1 MVMKKMFR
9 VMEIIGVACVALAA
23 TLLACLGAVGVVL
36 LCEAL
41 WTGFVVWFY
50 SGINGMYFLMGAF
63 IVALIGGMALNLAP
77 SKR

>member
-1 MVMKKMFR
+1 MEEMIRITKM
-9 VMEIIGVACVALAA
+9 IWVACVV
-23 TLLACLGAVGVVL
+23 LGAMLITCFCAIGVVL

-41 WTGFVVWFY
+41 WTGFVAWFY
-50 SGINGMYFLMGAF
+50 SGINGVYFLMGAF

>member
-1 MVMKKMFR
+1 MKKMFR

-23 TLLACLGAVGVVL
+23 ILLACLGAVGIVFA
-36 LCEAL
+36 CEAL
-41 WTGFVVWFY
+41 WTGFVAWFY
-50 SGINGMYFLMGAF
+50 TGINGMYFIMGAF

>member
-1 MVMKKMFR
+1 MKKTFR
-9 VMEIIGVACVALAA
+9 VMGIIGVALAV
-23 TLLACLGAVGVVL
+23 TVLACLGAVGVVL
-36 LCEAL
+36 ACEAL
-41 WTGFVVWFY
+41 WTGFVAWFY